1 MENNKR
7 YVYVG
12 DKCEQHYNS
21 CTDDDI
27 KDKQDYVNLIFPN
40 NKKKCEWQS
49 SCSETEREYKDY
61 IIKYSNDKNSV
72 SC

>member
-27 KDKQDYVNLIFPN
+27 KDKQDYVNLIFPKIT
-40 NKKKCEWQS
+40 KKNANGNLLTLKQ
-49 SCSETEREYKDY
+49 RENTK
-61 IIKYSNDKNSV
+61 IIS
-72 SC
+72 